1 MPTSLKCH
9 PVNKVLAMKLP
20 FLKKMA
26 SVELKNAT
34 GQAANDTTKV
44 CDIFRFGMLVEIART
59 GFGS

>member
-1 MPTSLKCH
+1 
-9 PVNKVLAMKLP
+9 MKLP
-20 FLKKMA
+20 FLKNMA

-59 GFGS
+59 GFES